1 MRLQDYSSFFRP
13 EEFDAMTAA
22 YDAAWQ
28 HMRTHR
34 PTAHCRSGSGPKKEP
49 SADYSSVRLHGAT
62 GLGAAKR
69 DCIARRLRATAPRLG
84 LLVSQLLPSALLVT

>member
-13 EEFDAMTAA
+13 EEIGAMTAA

-28 HMRTHR
+28 HIRT
-34 PTAHCRSGSGPKKEP
+34 
-49 SADYSSVRLHGAT
+49 SVRLHGAT

-69 DCIARRLRATAPRLG
+69 DCITRRLRATTPRAARFAASAIRPLG
-84 LLVSQLLPSALLVT
+84 HVVLQPTSCTSAVPPV